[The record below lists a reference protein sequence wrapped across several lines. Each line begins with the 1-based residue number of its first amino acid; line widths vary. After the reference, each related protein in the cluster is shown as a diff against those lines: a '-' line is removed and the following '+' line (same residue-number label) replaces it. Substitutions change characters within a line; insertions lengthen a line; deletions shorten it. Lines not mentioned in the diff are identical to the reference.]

1 MNKFISKI
9 IGASLAIAMMIGT
22 GAGLNLAKR
31 ATEVSAADAVYY
43 TLSPTSGSNN
53 SYAGSCDVNVEAIST
68 DMSYNPISNT
78 SITWN
83 IAGNSQQNPWRI
95 GGKNLSNVNRTV
107 YSKTQMPS
115 AIKKVDLTVGA
126 ASNITVNSLKLLV
139 ASNADFSTQI
149 DEVTVAFTASTTLSF
164 EPTNPLTEW
173 AENAYYK
180 FIFNVSVSGNSN
192 RFLEFTKAEFYAEDN
207 GGGQELPT
215 VTGITKK
222 TAPTKTA
229 YWPGENFDPAGLVV
243 TVAYSN
249 DESVD
254 VAYDEHKSDF
264 EWTPETITTAGN
276 VEIQYKDYSEMKV
289 TQAVTLVTPLTV
301 AQAISAI
308 DAADN
313 NTVPNAYV
321 QGIISQIDS
330 YNDTYHSITYWISD
344 DGTTSNQFEVY
355 SGKGLNG
362 ANFASI
368 YDIELG
374 ATVVVYGTMKLYGQ
388 NPAVYE
394 FVQNNCLKSYTEPVK
409 TLVSISLEGNFKT
422 SYLVSEAL
430 DTSNVKV
437 IAKYDNGALKDVTSE
452 AVFSDPAMATAR
464 RNTVTV
470 SYTEGGVTATTSY
483 RIVTNTQIQGQFN
496 YYNSETIAEGDYL
509 LVYSYDDNNLAV
521 KNTFTSKRADAFDVT
536 IGGQNRIT
544 TPYSHIVW
552 HIAQVDGYYTF
563 KSVENGKYLSSTGSK
578 NEAQLLD
585 EISDNSKWTLTIKDG
600 KYDFENLARS
610 LAGSNPGNKWLRY
623 NEGYGFGCYSSS
635 TGGPLELYRQNA
647 YTRLV
652 NSATKSSVS
661 YRYTLNEG
669 NYSFSNVAIRFTGSV
684 GVDTWNDLKAE
695 DEILGYGIMFA
706 ETSEVTK
713 YGQGKTIKELYQPIR
728 NYYSSVDE
736 CFVTSGGK
744 QYLNGYVN
752 KIKYFYTELA
762 DSESHPAQVGN
773 EYGWN
778 LYKNIDDSLEGAS
791 LTALTTSYT
800 GVAFIRTRNSELIF
814 LREENVTAG
823 ELAFRNLYNGT
834 EFSNDEVRGSMA
846 QMACLDIAA

>member
-1 MNKFISKI
+1 MNKFLTKI
-9 IGASLAIAMMIGT
+9 IGASLAIAMMIGVGT
-22 GAGLNLAKR
+22 FANSVKEAKEAYADSSYAYTFTAKQFTANDQTKTLNGVDWTADGSGNYWGYDSTKGQQFGSG
-31 ATEVSAADAVYY
+31 SAPARDL
-43 TLSPTSGSNN
+43 TLTTSGISGTISSVVVNASTAN
-53 SYAGSCDVNVEAIST
+53 SATA
-68 DMSYNPISNT
+68 
-78 SITWN
+78 N
-83 IAGNSQQNPWRI
+83 INCTI
-95 GGKNLSNVNRTV
+95 GGAAFGNQAQSLSTSNSPYTFSGSASGEIVINLKQPSTSKALYIKGISVT
-107 YSKTQMPS
+107 YSTGQPE
-115 AIKKVDLTVGA
+115 AQLTG
-126 ASNITVNSLKLLV
+126 ISLK
-139 ASNADFSTQI
+139 T
-149 DEVTVAFTASTTLSF
+149 
-164 EPTNPLTEW
+164 PT
-173 AENAYYK
+173 
-180 FIFNVSVSGNSN
+180 
-192 RFLEFTKAEFYAEDN
+192 
-207 GGGQELPT
+207 
-215 VTGITKK
+215 
-222 TAPTKTA
+222 TKTA
-229 YWPGENFDPAGLVV
+229 YYPGESFDPTGLSI
-243 TVAYSN
+243 TLSYDIA
-249 DESVD
+249 DPVD
-254 VAYDEHKSDF
+254 VAYNNETKDDF
-264 EWTPETITTAGN
+264 SWSPTTITEAGN
-276 VEIQYKDYSEMKV
+276 VQIQYKEHTGMKV
-289 TQAVTLVTPLTV
+289 NQAVTLVTPLTV
-301 AQAISAI
+301 AQAISEI

-330 YNDTYHSITYWISD
+330 YNDTYHSITYWISE

-430 DTSNVKV
+430 DTSDVKV

-509 LVYSYDDNNLAV
+509 LVYSYDEEHLAV

-600 KYDFENLARS
+600 KYDFANLARS
-610 LAGSNPGNKWLRY
+610 NGSNNGNKWLRY
-623 NEGYGFGCYSSS
+623 NEGYGFGCYASS
-635 TGGPLELYRQNA
+635 TGGPLDLYRQNA
-647 YTRLV
+647 YSRLV

-695 DEILGYGIMFA
+695 DTILGYGIMFA
-706 ETSEVTK
+706 ETSVLDT
-713 YGQGKTIKELYQPIR
+713 YGPSKTISSLYQPIR

-762 DSESHPAQVGN
+762 DSESHPAQVEN

-778 LYKNIDDSLEGAS
+778 LYKNIDDSAEGAS

-800 GVAFIRTRNSELIF
+800 AVAFIRTSGRELIF

>member
-1 MNKFISKI
+1 MNKFLTKI
-9 IGASLAIAMMIGT
+9 IGASLAIAMMIGVGT
-22 GAGLNLAKR
+22 FANSVKEAKETYADSSYAYTFTAKQFSANDQTKTLNGVDWTADGSGNFWGYDSTKGQQFGSGSAPARDLTLA
-31 ATEVSAADAVYY
+31 
-43 TLSPTSGSNN
+43 TSGISGTISSVIVNASTAN
-53 SYAGSCDVNVEAIST
+53 SATA
-68 DMSYNPISNT
+68 
-78 SITWN
+78 N
-83 IAGNSQQNPWRI
+83 INC
-95 GGKNLSNVNRTV
+95 
-107 YSKTQMPS
+107 
-115 AIKKVDLTVGA
+115 TVGGA
-126 ASNITVNSLKLLV
+126 AFGTQAQSLTNSNASYTFSGSASGEIIINLKQPSTSKALYIKGISVTYSTGQPEAQLTGISLKTP
-139 ASNADFSTQI
+139 A
-149 DEVTVAFTASTTLSF
+149 
-164 EPTNPLTEW
+164 
-173 AENAYYK
+173 
-180 FIFNVSVSGNSN
+180 
-192 RFLEFTKAEFYAEDN
+192 
-207 GGGQELPT
+207 
-215 VTGITKK
+215 
-222 TAPTKTA
+222 TKTA
-229 YWPGENFDPAGLVV
+229 YYPGENFDPTGLSI
-243 TVAYSN
+243 TLSYDIA
-249 DESVD
+249 DPVD
-254 VAYDEHKSDF
+254 VVYNNETKDDF
-264 EWTPETITTAGN
+264 SWSPTVITDAGN
-276 VEIQYKDYSEMKV
+276 VQITYKDNSGMKV
-289 TQAVTLVTPLTV
+289 NQAVTLVTPLTV

-308 DAADN
+308 DAADS

-422 SYLVSEAL
+422 SYLVSESL

-509 LVYSYDDNNLAV
+509 LVYSYNENQNHVAI
-521 KNTFTSKRADAFDVT
+521 KNVITDAKRAEAFDVE

-544 TPYSHIVW
+544 TPYSYVVW
-552 HIAQVDGYYTF
+552 HIAQAGEYYTF
-563 KSVENGKYLSSTGSK
+563 RSKENGKYLASTGTK
-578 NEAQLLD
+578 NQAALVD
-585 EISDNSKWTLTIKDG
+585 EVNDNAKWSLTFNNG
-600 KYDFENLARS
+600 KYDFANLARS
-610 LAGSNPGNKWLRY
+610 NGTNPGNKWLRY
-623 NEGYGFGCYSSS
+623 NLDVNNFACYADA
-635 TGGPLELYRQNA
+635 TGGALELYRQNA

-762 DSESHPAQVGN
+762 DSESHPAQVGS